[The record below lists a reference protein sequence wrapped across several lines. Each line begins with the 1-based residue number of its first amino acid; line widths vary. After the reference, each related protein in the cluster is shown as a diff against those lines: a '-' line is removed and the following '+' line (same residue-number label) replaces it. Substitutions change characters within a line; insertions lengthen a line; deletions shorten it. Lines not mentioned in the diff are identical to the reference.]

1 MLVWQ
6 RMHRPLGRVPFCSIA
21 EKFKSH
27 KQGQRNV
34 TDEFWFSQDFS
45 AVIGNNVSKHCP
57 ESTTDSILKQI
68 VSALHMGERSRASA
82 LLLELGQEKKSLK
95 PHNFVPIL
103 QYCARSPDPL
113 LVLETWQ
120 IMEEKEVGLDSKC
133 YLLMIRALCKGGY
146 LEEASNMIDFIGESH
161 GIYPTLPVCNTFLG
175 ACSDMSRADYADQCL
190 QLMERGMMGKD
201 EVTYIMLLKL
211 AVSQQNL
218 SAVYEIW
225 KDYIKHFSPSILT
238 LQKFIWSFTRLRDLK
253 SAYEKLQHM
262 VVLAIRGN
270 TFVQTSSI
278 GQLYPSRVNIPIHS
292 NCELGLQKFD
302 LKDNEQSVP
311 LTANA
316 SACNIQEC
324 DNEQSVPSTENAF
337 ACNVQECDNEQ
348 SVPSTANAPACNIQE
363 SVTLD
368 MGNKEVESAGQ
379 VGLDKHKIMPFFR
392 ILRWSFNDV
401 IHACAQAKKP
411 GLAKQLMLQ
420 MENIGLLP
428 SSHTY
433 NGFARAVSKRHFRKG
448 MEVLKTMQQ
457 KNLKPCDPTLATISV
472 ACSKALELDLAEVL
486 LDQITNCP
494 YPYPYNSFLEACDAM
509 DQPERAVRMLAK
521 MKKLKI
527 QPDIRTYQQLFS
539 LVGNTNAPYEDGDML
554 SRVDSAKRIKAIEK
568 DMAKNGVQHSRESMK
583 NLLKALGKEG
593 MMRELM
599 QYLCVAEDLF
609 YHSNTHL
616 GIPIYN
622 TVLHSLVEAE
632 ECRMA
637 IALFKHMKASGF
649 EPNAAT
655 YCIMIDCCRAIRCYK
670 SACALV
676 SMMLRSGFYLQ
687 TVGYTVLIKILLQ
700 DENFDEALNLLDQG
714 HSEEIKL
721 DVLLYNPVLHAAKDK
736 GRIDIIEL
744 IVEQMHREKIQPDT
758 TTCHN
763 VFSAYVYCGF
773 HNMAMEALQV
783 LSMRMISQEDCVL
796 EEKKAELEDL
806 ILSED
811 KEAESRILEHF
822 KDFEEN
828 FAVALLNL
836 RNCAILGFPISW
848 SPNKS
853 AWARRLSAN
862 YDSRNKVN

>member
-27 KQGQRNV
+27 KQEQRNV
-34 TDEFWFSQDFS
+34 TEEFRFSQNFT

-120 IMEEKEVGLDSKC
+120 IMEEKKVGLDSKC

-324 DNEQSVPSTENAF
+324 DNEQSVPSTENAS

-348 SVPSTANAPACNIQE
+348 SAPSTANAPACNIQE
-363 SVTLD
+363 CVTLD
-368 MGNKEVESAGQ
+368 MGNKEVKSAAQ
-379 VGLDKHKIMPFFR
+379 VGLDKRKIMPFFR

-609 YHSNTHL
+609 YHSNMHL

>member
-1 MLVWQ
+1 MLVCQ
-6 RMHRPLGRVPFCSIA
+6 RMHRPLGRVSFCSIA

-34 TDEFWFSQDFS
+34 TDEFWFSQNFT
-45 AVIGNNVSKHCP
+45 ALIGNNVSKHCP

-120 IMEEKEVGLDSKC
+120 IMEEKKVGLDSKC

-146 LEEASNMIDFIGESH
+146 LEEASNMIDFIGERH
-161 GIYPTLPVCNTFLG
+161 GIYPTLPVYNTFLG
-175 ACSDMSRADYADQCL
+175 ACSDTSRADYADQCL
-190 QLMERGMMGKD
+190 QLMERRMMGKD

-270 TFVQTSSI
+270 TFVQTSSR
-278 GQLYPSRVNIPIHS
+278 GQLYPSRLNIPIHP
-292 NCELGLQKFD
+292 NYELGLQKFD

-311 LTANA
+311 LSANA
-316 SACNIQEC
+316 PACNIQEC
-324 DNEQSVPSTENAF
+324 DNEQSVPSTANAP

-363 SVTLD
+363 CVTLD

-379 VGLDKHKIMPFFR
+379 VGLDKHKIMPFSR

-655 YCIMIDCCRAIRCYK
+655 YCIMIDCCRTIRCYK

-687 TVGYTVLIKILLQ
+687 TVGYTALIKILLQ

-721 DVLLYNPVLHAAKDK
+721 DVLLYNPVLHVAKDK

-796 EEKKAELEDL
+796 EEKKAGLEDL

-828 FAVALLNL
+828 IAVALLNL

-862 YDSRNKVN
+862 YDSRKKVH

>member
-1 MLVWQ
+1 
-6 RMHRPLGRVPFCSIA
+6 
-21 EKFKSH
+21 
-27 KQGQRNV
+27 
-34 TDEFWFSQDFS
+34 
-45 AVIGNNVSKHCP
+45 
-57 ESTTDSILKQI
+57 
-68 VSALHMGERSRASA
+68 
-82 LLLELGQEKKSLK
+82 
-95 PHNFVPIL
+95 
-103 QYCARSPDPL
+103 
-113 LVLETWQ
+113 
-120 IMEEKEVGLDSKC
+120 MEEKEVGLDSKC

-161 GIYPTLPVCNTFLG
+161 GIYPTLPVYNTFLE
-175 ACSDMSRADYADQCL
+175 ACSEMSRADYADQCL
-190 QLMERGMMGKD
+190 QLMEQRMVGKD
-201 EVTYIMLLKL
+201 EVTYTMLLKL
-211 AVSQQNL
+211 AVSQWNL

-225 KDYIKHFSPSILT
+225 EDYIKHFSPSILT
-238 LQKFIWSFTRLRDLK
+238 LRNFVWSFTRLRDLK

-270 TFVQTSSI
+270 NFVQTLSR

-292 NCELGLQKFD
+292 KSELGLQKFE
-302 LKDNEQSVP
+302 LKDNEQSIPV
-311 LTANA
+311 TAYA

-324 DNEQSVPSTENAF
+324 DNEQFVPSTANAS
-337 ACNVQECDNEQ
+337 ACNVQECNNEQ
-348 SVPSTANAPACNIQE
+348 SVPLTANAPACKIQGCG
-363 SVTLD
+363 TLD
-368 MGNKEVESAGQ
+368 MGNKEVKSAGQ
-379 VGLDKHKIMPFFR
+379 TGLDKRKIMPVLR
-392 ILRWSFNDV
+392 VLRWSFNDV
-401 IHACAQAKKP
+401 IHACGQAKKP

-433 NGFARAVSKRHFRKG
+433 NRFARAVSKRHFRQG

-457 KNLKPCDPTLATISV
+457 KNLKPHDPTLATISV

-494 YPYPYNSFLEACDAM
+494 YPYPYNSFLQACDAM
-509 DQPERAVRMLAK
+509 DQPERALRMLAK

-568 DMAKNGVQHSRESMK
+568 DMAKNGVQHSQESMK
-583 NLLKALGKEG
+583 NLLEALGKEG
-593 MMRELM
+593 MVRELM

-609 YHSNTHL
+609 YHSNRHL
-616 GIPIYN
+616 GIPLYN
-622 TVLHSLVEAE
+622 SVLHSLVEAE

-637 IALFKHMKASGF
+637 IALFKLMKASGL

-655 YCIMIDCCRAIRCYK
+655 YCIMIDCCRTIRCYK

-721 DVLLYNPVLHAAKDK
+721 DVLLYNPVLHIAKDK

-744 IVEQMHREKIQPDT
+744 IVEQMYREKIQPDT

-783 LSMRMISQEDCVL
+783 LSMRMISLEDCVL

-822 KDFEEN
+822 KDFEEDI
-828 FAVALLNL
+828 AIALLNL
-836 RNCAILGFPISW
+836 RNCAILGFPLSW

-853 AWARRLSAN
+853 SWARRLSAN
-862 YDSRNKVN
+862 YDSRKKDN

>member
-1 MLVWQ
+1 
-6 RMHRPLGRVPFCSIA
+6 
-21 EKFKSH
+21 
-27 KQGQRNV
+27 
-34 TDEFWFSQDFS
+34 
-45 AVIGNNVSKHCP
+45 
-57 ESTTDSILKQI
+57 
-68 VSALHMGERSRASA
+68 
-82 LLLELGQEKKSLK
+82 
-95 PHNFVPIL
+95 
-103 QYCARSPDPL
+103 
-113 LVLETWQ
+113 
-120 IMEEKEVGLDSKC
+120 
-133 YLLMIRALCKGGY
+133 
-146 LEEASNMIDFIGESH
+146 
-161 GIYPTLPVCNTFLG
+161 
-175 ACSDMSRADYADQCL
+175 
-190 QLMERGMMGKD
+190 
-201 EVTYIMLLKL
+201 
-211 AVSQQNL
+211 
-218 SAVYEIW
+218 
-225 KDYIKHFSPSILT
+225 
-238 LQKFIWSFTRLRDLK
+238 
-253 SAYEKLQHM
+253 M

-270 TFVQTSSI
+270 NFVQTLSR

-292 NCELGLQKFD
+292 KSELGLQKFE
-302 LKDNEQSVP
+302 LKDNEQSIPV
-311 LTANA
+311 TAYA

-324 DNEQSVPSTENAF
+324 DNEQFVPSTANAS
-337 ACNVQECDNEQ
+337 ACNVQECNNEQ
-348 SVPSTANAPACNIQE
+348 SVPLTANAPACKIQGCG
-363 SVTLD
+363 TLD
-368 MGNKEVESAGQ
+368 MGNKEVKSAGQ
-379 VGLDKHKIMPFFR
+379 TGLDKRKIMPVLR
-392 ILRWSFNDV
+392 VLRWSFNDV
-401 IHACAQAKKP
+401 IHACGQAKKP

-433 NGFARAVSKRHFRKG
+433 NRFARAVSKRHFRQG

-457 KNLKPCDPTLATISV
+457 KNLKPHDPTLATISV

-494 YPYPYNSFLEACDAM
+494 YPYPYNSFLQACDAM
-509 DQPERAVRMLAK
+509 DQPERALRMLAK

-568 DMAKNGVQHSRESMK
+568 DMAKNGVQHSQESMK
-583 NLLKALGKEG
+583 NLLEALGKEG
-593 MMRELM
+593 MVRELM

-609 YHSNTHL
+609 YHSNRHL
-616 GIPIYN
+616 GIPLYN
-622 TVLHSLVEAE
+622 SVLHSLVEAE

-637 IALFKHMKASGF
+637 IALFKLMKASGL

-655 YCIMIDCCRAIRCYK
+655 YCIMIDCCRTIRCYK

-721 DVLLYNPVLHAAKDK
+721 DVLLYNPVLHIAKDK

-744 IVEQMHREKIQPDT
+744 IVEQMYREKIQPDT

-783 LSMRMISQEDCVL
+783 LSMRMISLEDCVL

-822 KDFEEN
+822 KDFEEDI
-828 FAVALLNL
+828 AIALLNL
-836 RNCAILGFPISW
+836 RNCAILGFPLSW

-853 AWARRLSAN
+853 SWARRLSAN
-862 YDSRNKVN
+862 YDSRKKDN

>member
-1 MLVWQ
+1 MQCVL
-6 RMHRPLGRVPFCSIA
+6 
-21 EKFKSH
+21 
-27 KQGQRNV
+27 
-34 TDEFWFSQDFS
+34 
-45 AVIGNNVSKHCP
+45 
-57 ESTTDSILKQI
+57 
-68 VSALHMGERSRASA
+68 
-82 LLLELGQEKKSLK
+82 
-95 PHNFVPIL
+95 IL
-103 QYCARSPDPL
+103 Q
-113 LVLETWQ
+113 
-120 IMEEKEVGLDSKC
+120 
-133 YLLMIRALCKGGY
+133 
-146 LEEASNMIDFIGESH
+146 
-161 GIYPTLPVCNTFLG
+161 
-175 ACSDMSRADYADQCL
+175 
-190 QLMERGMMGKD
+190 
-201 EVTYIMLLKL
+201 
-211 AVSQQNL
+211 
-218 SAVYEIW
+218 
-225 KDYIKHFSPSILT
+225 
-238 LQKFIWSFTRLRDLK
+238 
-253 SAYEKLQHM
+253 
-262 VVLAIRGN
+262 
-270 TFVQTSSI
+270 
-278 GQLYPSRVNIPIHS
+278 
-292 NCELGLQKFD
+292 
-302 LKDNEQSVP
+302 
-311 LTANA
+311 
-316 SACNIQEC
+316 
-324 DNEQSVPSTENAF
+324 
-337 ACNVQECDNEQ
+337 
-348 SVPSTANAPACNIQE
+348 
-363 SVTLD
+363 
-368 MGNKEVESAGQ
+368 
-379 VGLDKHKIMPFFR
+379 
-392 ILRWSFNDV
+392 
-401 IHACAQAKKP
+401 
-411 GLAKQLMLQ
+411 
-420 MENIGLLP
+420 
-428 SSHTY
+428 
-433 NGFARAVSKRHFRKG
+433 
-448 MEVLKTMQQ
+448 
-457 KNLKPCDPTLATISV
+457 
-472 ACSKALELDLAEVL
+472 
-486 LDQITNCP
+486 
-494 YPYPYNSFLEACDAM
+494 

-609 YHSNTHL
+609 YHSNMHL

>member
-1 MLVWQ
+1 MLVRQ

-238 LQKFIWSFTRLRDLK
+238 LQKLIWSFTRLRDLK

-324 DNEQSVPSTENAF
+324 DNEQSVPSTENAS

-348 SVPSTANAPACNIQE
+348 SAPSTANAPACNIQE
-363 SVTLD
+363 CVTLD
-368 MGNKEVESAGQ
+368 MGNKEVKSAAQ
-379 VGLDKHKIMPFFR
+379 VGLDKRKIMPFFR

-527 QPDIRTYQQLFS
+527 QPDIMTYQQLFS

>member
-1 MLVWQ
+1 MLVCQ
-6 RMHRPLGRVPFCSIA
+6 RMQRPLGRVPFCSIA
-21 EKFKSH
+21 EKLKSH

-34 TDEFWFSQDFS
+34 TDEFGSSPNITGFF
-45 AVIGNNVSKHCP
+45 GNNVSEHCP
-57 ESTTDSILKQI
+57 ESTTNSILKQI
-68 VSALHMGERSRASA
+68 VSALHMGERSRASI
-82 LLLELGQEKKSLK
+82 LLLELGQEKKLLK

-113 LVLETWQ
+113 LVLETWK

-161 GIYPTLPVCNTFLG
+161 GIYPTLPVYNTFLG
-175 ACSDMSRADYADQCL
+175 ACSEMSRADYADQCL
-190 QLMERGMMGKD
+190 QLMERRMVGKD
-201 EVTYIMLLKL
+201 EVTYTMLLKL

-225 KDYIKHFSPSILT
+225 EDYIKHFSPSILT
-238 LQKFIWSFTRLRDLK
+238 LRNFVWSLTRLRDLK

-270 TFVQTSSI
+270 NFVQTSSR

-292 NCELGLQKFD
+292 KSELSLQKFE
-302 LKDNEQSVP
+302 LKDNEQSIP
-311 LTANA
+311 LTAYA

-324 DNEQSVPSTENAF
+324 DNEQFVPSTANAS
-337 ACNVQECDNEQ
+337 ACNVQECNNEQ
-348 SVPSTANAPACNIQE
+348 SVPSTANAPACKIQE
-363 SVTLD
+363 CGTLD
-368 MGNKEVESAGQ
+368 MGNKEVKSAGQ
-379 VGLDKHKIMPFFR
+379 IGLDKRKIMPVLR
-392 ILRWSFNDV
+392 VLRWSFNDV
-401 IHACAQAKKP
+401 MHACVQAKKP

-433 NGFARAVSKRHFRKG
+433 NRFARAVSKRHFRQG

-457 KNLKPCDPTLATISV
+457 KNLKPHDPTLATISV

-509 DQPERAVRMLAK
+509 DQPERALRMLAK

-539 LVGNTNAPYEDGDML
+539 LFGNTNAPYEDGDML

-568 DMAKNGVQHSRESMK
+568 DMAKNGVQHSQESMK

-609 YHSNTHL
+609 YHSNRHL
-616 GIPIYN
+616 GIPLYN
-622 TVLHSLVEAE
+622 SVLHSLVEAE

-637 IALFKHMKASGF
+637 IALFKHMKASGL

-655 YCIMIDCCRAIRCYK
+655 YCIMIDCCRTMINCIGFHDVAFWVL
-670 SACALV
+670 STD
-676 SMMLRSGFYLQ
+676 SG
-687 TVGYTVLIKILLQ
+687 VHCSHK

-721 DVLLYNPVLHAAKDK
+721 DVLLYNPVLHIAKDK
-736 GRIDIIEL
+736 DRYYGA
-744 IVEQMHREKIQPDT
+744 
-758 TTCHN
+758 C
-763 VFSAYVYCGF
+763 C
-773 HNMAMEALQV
+773 
-783 LSMRMISQEDCVL
+783 
-796 EEKKAELEDL
+796 
-806 ILSED
+806 
-811 KEAESRILEHF
+811 
-822 KDFEEN
+822 
-828 FAVALLNL
+828 
-836 RNCAILGFPISW
+836 
-848 SPNKS
+848 
-853 AWARRLSAN
+853 
-862 YDSRNKVN
+862 